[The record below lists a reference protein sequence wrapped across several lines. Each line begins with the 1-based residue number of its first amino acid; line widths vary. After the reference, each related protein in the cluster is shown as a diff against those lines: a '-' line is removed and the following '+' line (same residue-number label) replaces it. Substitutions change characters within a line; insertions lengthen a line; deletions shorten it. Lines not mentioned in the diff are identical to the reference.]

1 MGLVTFCSGWLAARA
16 WLDDS
21 EAAWITPTAVGL
33 AVSLMLVV
41 LSSLASRLALA
52 DFLERQLCG
61 LASATHG
68 TVNLE
73 ALELILPRSSATQGW
88 NALVG
93 AARDRIADQAL
104 ERREAV
110 GIKDPMHEQLVRGL
124 RSLPDGLAI
133 TDRQGMLQYCNLAWN
148 LLAGLPADEDIL
160 AKPLIESLHMER
172 FVDGAEQ
179 AAAILSGNGPLTL
192 KLQLTNDIADG
203 VLQLSRVPLDGRV
216 QDSAGFV
223 WQLRDVTQQ
232 SLANQSH
239 EQFLGSATHE
249 LRTPITNIR
258 AYAES
263 LADMENAT
271 PEQRRGFFN
280 VITNEAIRLGR
291 LLDDLLNLQQLQAG
305 SMTLQSAN
313 FDVQR
318 MLHEVE
324 GHIQPLVEERGLKL
338 VSRIA
343 PNVKPIYADK
353 EKLTACLINLLGNA
367 VKYTL
372 EGEIRLIAEQVPG
385 ALVISVEDTGIGIA
399 SENLP
404 KLFDRFFRCA
414 DERVQQ
420 VEGNG
425 LGLAFAREVVAL
437 HNGQLT
443 VESELNQGSR
453 FTIRIPLPSH

>member
-1 MGLVTFCSGWLAARA
+1 MGLVVFCSGWLAARA
-16 WLDDS
+16 WLQP
-21 EAAWITPTAVGL
+21 EAAVWITPTAVGL
-33 AVSLMLVV
+33 AASLMAVV
-41 LSSLASRLALA
+41 ISSLASRLGLA
-52 DFLERQLCG
+52 DFLDRQLSG
-61 LASATHG
+61 LAVATPG
-68 TVNLE
+68 AVDLD
-73 ALELILPRSSATQGW
+73 ALELILPRSAATQGW

-93 AARDRIADQAL
+93 AARDRAIDQGL
-104 ERREAV
+104 ERREAA

-133 TDRQGMLQYCNLAWN
+133 TDRQGVLQYYNQAWN
-148 LLAGLPADEDIL
+148 LLAGQPADTDHF
-160 AKPLIESLHMER
+160 AQPLVESLGLDR
-172 FVDGAEQ
+172 FIDGAVH
-179 AAAILSGNGPLTL
+179 AATIISGNGPLTI

-239 EQFLGSATHE
+239 EQFLSSATHE

-263 LADMENAT
+263 LADMETAT
-271 PEQRRGFFN
+271 PEQQRGFFN
-280 VITNEAIRLGR
+280 VITSEAIRLGR

-324 GHIQPLVEERGLKL
+324 AHIQPLVDERGLKL

-353 EKLTACLINLLGNA
+353 EKLTACLVNLLGNA
-367 VKYTL
+367 VKYTP
-372 EGEIRLIAEQVPG
+372 EGEIRLLAEQVPG

-399 SENLP
+399 PENLP

-443 VESELNQGSR
+443 VESELDQGSR
-453 FTIRIPLPSH
+453 FTVRLPLPSN